1 MTPEQ
6 SGAAIWASFD
16 GESGHR
22 VHHPQILRI
31 GYNTPRA
38 KKPVQSSIAMLGQL
52 LLHYR
57 VVEKIGEGGQG
68 TVYKVIDT
76 TLDRPAVIKV
86 LPPDLTDSA
95 SNLVRFEREAKL
107 ASSLDHPNIC
117 TIFGLHKVGD
127 IHFIAMQYVEG
138 RNVRQLVDGK
148 PLDLRQALSIAVQVT
163 DALAAAHARGIVHRD
178 IKARNVM
185 VTRSG
190 TVKVL
195 DFGLAKL
202 IETPHSVSSDPQLTE
217 VGVPYG
223 TSTYAAPEQAQGL
236 RADHRADIFSTGV
249 LLYEMLAGTWPFRG
263 KTALDVRYAVV
274 YHKPKPII
282 EARGEDSPALRRI
295 QDILDKA
302 LAKLPED
309 RYQRIE
315 DMRSDLQGV
324 LREIDVDSSVGITLT
339 DAPMRTP
346 ATPTRP
352 GSFWTTPRKIAA
364 ATLLV
369 LALSL
374 IAFKAYRPPA
384 DAGSTTINSLAV
396 LPFANNDQNSEYL
409 SDGIT
414 ESLIESLSRVP
425 NLKVKSSSTVF
436 HYKGRE
442 ADPKKIGR
450 ELGVHALLSGSVTQ
464 VGDNLEVSVELID
477 VRDDSHIWGERY
489 ARKVS
494 EVVALPQQIS
504 RDVSQRLRSRA
515 DGMDHSQLT
524 RNYSPDSEAYRLY
537 LQGRYNWNKRTVEGL
552 KNGIH
557 FFGQAILRDQDY
569 GLAYAGLADCYL
581 LLNVYNVTSADDS
594 FPKAEAAS
602 KKALSIN
609 GSLAEAH
616 TALGFVTYRY
626 RLQWDEAE
634 QHFKKAIALNPN
646 YATSHQWYASYL
658 AAAGRV
664 NEAVVE
670 AKTAHELEPFSL
682 TIYSDY
688 VRSLYYA
695 GRLEEARKESLKLR
709 EMDQNFMRAHYELG
723 LILEEEGK
731 LEEAIAQFKT
741 TLRYSPDSAFA
752 LTALGHAQALAGKR
766 SDAEKAIN
774 RLQQLS
780 KQQYVSPFHIAVI
793 YAGLDDRKL
802 ALDWLEK
809 SRQERFNLLPFIKVD
824 PVWKNLRSE
833 ARFVELAK
841 GLGLK

>member
-1 MTPEQ
+1 M
-6 SGAAIWASFD
+6 I
-16 GESGHR
+16 
-22 VHHPQILRI
+22 
-31 GYNTPRA
+31 
-38 KKPVQSSIAMLGQL
+38 GQL

-68 TVYKVIDT
+68 TVFKVIDT

-86 LPPDLTDSA
+86 LPPDLTDRA

-127 IHFIAMQYVEG
+127 IQFIAMQYIEG
-138 RNVRQLVDGK
+138 RNVRELVGGQ
-148 PLDLRQALSIAVQVT
+148 PLDLRRALSIEIQVT
-163 DALAAAHARGIVHRD
+163 DALAAAHSRGIAHRD

-202 IETPHSVSSDPQLTE
+202 IEGPHASSSDPQLTE

-236 RADHRADIFSTGV
+236 KADHRADIFSCGV

-274 YHKPKPII
+274 YHQPAPII

-295 QDILDKA
+295 QEILDKA
-302 LAKLPED
+302 LAKSPDD

-315 DMRSDLQGV
+315 DMRSDLQEV
-324 LREIDVDSSVGITLT
+324 LRELEVDSSVGTTLT
-339 DAPMRTP
+339 DAPP
-346 ATPTRP
+346 ARIAAPAVK
-352 GSFWTTPRKIAA
+352 GFWTTPRKIAVVA
-364 ATLLV
+364 AAVILI
-369 LALSL
+369 LAFSFLA
-374 IAFKAYRPPA
+374 IRIERPVES
-384 DAGSTTINSLAV
+384 DTTINSLAV
-396 LPFANNDQNSEYL
+396 LPFTNNDPATEYL

-414 ESLIESLSRVP
+414 ESLIDSLSRMP

-436 HYKGRE
+436 HYKGRD
-442 ADPKKIGR
+442 ADLKKIGR
-450 ELGVHALLSGSVTQ
+450 ELGVHALLSGTVVQT
-464 VGDNLEVSVELID
+464 GDDVSVSVELID

-489 ARKVS
+489 GRKVS

-504 RDVSQRLRSRA
+504 RDVSQRLLSRT
-515 DGMDHSQLT
+515 DNMDHAQLT

-537 LQGRYNWNKRTVEGL
+537 LQGRFNWNKRTVEGL
-552 KNGIH
+552 KSGIDY
-557 FFGQAILRDQDY
+557 FGKAIMRDQDY
-569 GLAYAGLADCYL
+569 ALAYSGLADCYL

-602 KKALSIN
+602 RKALSIN
-609 GSLAEAH
+609 EDLAEAH
-616 TALGFVTYRY
+616 NSLAFVTYRY
-626 RLQWDEAE
+626 HWKWAEAE
-634 QHFKKAIALNPN
+634 EHFKKAIALNPN
-646 YATSHQWYASYL
+646 YATAHQWYASYL
-658 AAAGRV
+658 AALGRM
-664 NEAVVE
+664 NEAVVA

-688 VRSLYYA
+688 IRTLYYA
-695 GRLEEARKESLKLR
+695 GRLAEAHQEALKLR
-709 EMDQNFMRAHYELG
+709 EMDPNFARAHYELG
-723 LILEEEGK
+723 LVLEEEGK
-731 LEEAIAQFKT
+731 LDEAIAEFK
-741 TLRYSPDSAFA
+741 LGLKALPDSVFA
-752 LTALGHAQALAGKR
+752 VTALGHAQALAGKR
-766 SDAEKAIN
+766 AEAEKMIA
-774 RLQQLS
+774 RLQELS
-780 KQQYVSPFHIAVI
+780 KKEYVSPFQMAVI

-809 SRQERFNLLPFIKVD
+809 SREERFNLFPFIKVD
-824 PVWKNLRSE
+824 PVLKNLRSE
-833 ARFVELAK
+833 ERFVELSK
-841 GLGLK
+841 SLGLQ